1 MRTTY
6 AIHATPDSIARL
18 LVTAQATELDAP
30 TVSLGSSFVVC
41 GHCLYATDEEG
52 RTDAL
57 DSMDKTTGFLS
68 TRGTS
73 AAHLPCCLCDNTPS
87 EN

>member
-1 MRTTY
+1 MRITY
-6 AIHATPDSIARL
+6 AIHATPESVARL
-18 LVTAQATELDAP
+18 LATAQAVELDAP

-41 GHCLYATDEEG
+41 SPCLYSTSEEG

-57 DSMDKTTGFLS
+57 DSIDTSTGFIA

-73 AAHLPCCLCDNTPS
+73 AAHLPCCLCDNV
-87 EN
+87 N

>member
-41 GHCLYATDEEG
+41 GECLYHTEEDG

-57 DSMDKTTGFLS
+57 DSMDKTTGCLS

-87 EN
+87 ET

>member
-1 MRTTY
+1 MRNTY
-6 AIHATPDSIARL
+6 AIYATPESVARL
-18 LVTAQATELDAP
+18 LATAQATELDAP

-41 GHCLYATDEEG
+41 NHCLYATDEEG

-57 DSMDKTTGFLS
+57 DSIDRTTGFIS

-73 AAHLPCCLCDNTPS
+73 IAHMPCCLCDNVNQS
-87 EN
+87 